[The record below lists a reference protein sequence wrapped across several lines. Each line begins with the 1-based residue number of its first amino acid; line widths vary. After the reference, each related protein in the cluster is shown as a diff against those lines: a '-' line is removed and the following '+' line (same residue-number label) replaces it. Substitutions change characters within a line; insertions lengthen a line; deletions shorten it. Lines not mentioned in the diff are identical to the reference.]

1 MTIQLVVGLQN
12 PGEKYANTRHNAG
25 AWFVRAISRRLNLT
39 FKQEKKFFGHL
50 ATLRLGSEDVRFLLP
65 DTYMNESGKSVGAC
79 AGFFKIVPTDIL
91 IAHDELDLAPGIA
104 RLKVGGGL
112 AGHNGLKDVAR
123 ALGGSKDFV
132 RMRLGIGHPG
142 EASEVVQYV
151 LKKPSA
157 SDAAE
162 IERAIDE
169 GSQVFD
175 AVVEGRFEEA
185 MLRLH
190 TRPDASTTTKQKE

>member
-142 EASEVVQYV
+142 EASEVVHYV

-157 SDAAE
+157 GDAAE

-169 GSQVFD
+169 GSQVID

-190 TRPDASTTTKQKE
+190 TRPDASNATNQKE

>member
-25 AWFVRAISRRLNLT
+25 AWFVHAIARRLNLT

-50 ATLRLGSEDVRFLLP
+50 ASHRVGGQDVKFLLP

-79 AGFFKIVPTDIL
+79 AGFFKIAPSDIL

-112 AGHNGLKDVAR
+112 AGHNGLRDVAR
-123 ALGGSKDFV
+123 ALGGSRDFV

-142 EASEVVQYV
+142 KASEVVHYV

-157 SDAAE
+157 SDTAE

-169 GSQVFD
+169 GGHVFD
-175 AVVEGRFEEA
+175 AVVDGRFEEA

-190 TRPDASTTTKQKE
+190 TRPDVSNATEQKE

>member
-25 AWFVRAISRRLNLT
+25 AWFVHAIADRLNLA

-50 ATLRLGSEDVRFLLP
+50 ATHRVGGQEVKFLLP
-65 DTYMNESGKSVGAC
+65 DTYMNESGKSVAAC
-79 AGFFKIVPTDIL
+79 AGFFKIAPDNIL
-91 IAHDELDLAPGIA
+91 IAHDELDLVPGTA
-104 RLKVGGGL
+104 RLKIGGGL

-142 EASEVVQYV
+142 KASEVVHYV
-151 LKKPSA
+151 LRKPSA
-157 SDAAE
+157 GEAAE
-162 IERAIDE
+162 IERAIEE
-169 GSQVFD
+169 GKQVLD

-185 MLRLH
+185 MLHLH
-190 TRPDASTTTKQKE
+190 TRTDASNATEQKE

>member
-1 MTIQLVVGLQN
+1 M
-12 PGEKYANTRHNAG
+12 
-25 AWFVRAISRRLNLT
+25 
-39 FKQEKKFFGHL
+39 
-50 ATLRLGSEDVRFLLP
+50 
-65 DTYMNESGKSVGAC
+65 
-79 AGFFKIVPTDIL
+79 
-91 IAHDELDLAPGIA
+91 
-104 RLKVGGGL
+104 
-112 AGHNGLKDVAR
+112 AR

-142 EASEVVQYV
+142 KASEVVHYV

-157 SDAAE
+157 GDTAE

-169 GSQVFD
+169 GGQVFD

-190 TRPDASTTTKQKE
+190 TRPDASNAANQKE

>member
-1 MTIQLVVGLQN
+1 MPDPRLEQIAALVSPQKVVPTAMEFVDIAGLV
-12 PGEKYANTRHNAG
+12 AG
-25 AWFVRAISRRLNLT
+25 ASKGEGLGNQF
-39 FKQEKKFFGHL
+39 L
-50 ATLRLGSEDVRFLLP
+50 ANIRE
-65 DTYMNESGKSVGAC
+65 
-79 AGFFKIVPTDIL
+79 TDA

-123 ALGGSKDFV
+123 ALGGSRDFV

-142 EASEVVQYV
+142 KASEVVHYV
-151 LKKPSA
+151 LKKPSVG
-157 SDAAE
+157 DLAE

-169 GSQVFD
+169 GSHVFG
-175 AVVEGRFEEA
+175 AVVDGRFEEA

-190 TRPDASTTTKQKE
+190 TRPEASDATEQKE